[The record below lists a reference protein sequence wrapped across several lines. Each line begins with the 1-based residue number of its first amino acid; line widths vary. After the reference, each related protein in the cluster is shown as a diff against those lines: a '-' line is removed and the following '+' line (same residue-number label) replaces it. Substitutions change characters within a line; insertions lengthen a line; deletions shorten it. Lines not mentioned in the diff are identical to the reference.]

1 MGSESDKA
9 SIVPERLFEIR
20 DQAAGCSR
28 PFQLA
33 GVAPRSLVPGGRNRP
48 ETVALQVVEGV
59 GG

>member
-9 SIVPERLFEIR
+9 SIAPERLFEIR

-33 GVAPRSLVPGGRNRP
+33 GVAPWRFAPCGRNRP
-48 ETVALQVVEGV
+48 ETVALQVVEG
-59 GG
+59 